1 MPSNHE
7 QPDREL
13 RYVALRLYRVSL
25 TQETTAQ
32 TPQSVTL
39 PGPWV
44 APGSAS
50 GRRQVAAY
58 GASQLPVP
66 PYGLVSQSEILGR
79 MAMGRRDDRVAVHS
93 NELPMED

>member
-1 MPSNHE
+1 VSWRT
-7 QPDREL
+7 PDTHHTAGLERGDRHL
-13 RYVALRLYRVSL
+13 NFY
-25 TQETTAQ
+25 ETRDNLQ
-32 TPQSVTL
+32 TRQSVTL

-50 GRRQVAAY
+50 GRRQVAAD